1 MQRHIIT
8 NNYPR
13 PICIQLKRSLYQSII
28 SEVIQVNKK
37 LASCYFQVILS
48 LSLFNFNKN
57 SLQALLETLNTGSY
71 YGNVSHCPHNFR
83 ILYAPYYAIYGK
95 RISFYLK
102 IKFKKI
108 YQNKTY
114 RVLPHGIFILLSTSK
129 LNVHAYNN
137 TYHVLSED
145 VYIIIYLLLHSS
157 LATGLSC

>member
-1 MQRHIIT
+1 MLFRSKKRKEKESKENKERGYNEKRKELHYKSYNIKQ
-8 NNYPR
+8 
-13 PICIQLKRSLYQSII
+13 RSLYQSII

-57 SLQALLETLNTGSY
+57 SLEALLETLNTGSY

-102 IKFKKI
+102 IKLKKNI
-108 YQNKTY
+108 SKQNLQSIAAWHIHSPLYLKTQC
-114 RVLPHGIFILLSTSK
+114 
-129 LNVHAYNN
+129 
-137 TYHVLSED
+137 
-145 VYIIIYLLLHSS
+145 
-157 LATGLSC
+157 SCL